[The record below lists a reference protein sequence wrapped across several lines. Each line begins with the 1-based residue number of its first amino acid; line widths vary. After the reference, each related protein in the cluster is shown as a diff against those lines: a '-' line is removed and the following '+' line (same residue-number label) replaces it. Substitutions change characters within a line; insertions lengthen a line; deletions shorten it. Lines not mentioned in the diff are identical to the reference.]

1 MNFLVFGIILIE
13 FCSAWRCSREKA
25 RIKELFR
32 ENEEL
37 QIERDQLAAEQDCN
51 IYFDEIEEINDE
63 NDKLNMKLELKEEEI
78 RGLKLE
84 NGKLRRQ
91 LEDAS
96 AICTTEPTETETSN
110 ERLFVNFLVIP
121 EYYDSSYLIKKDGS
135 ISAATISA
143 PTDRFTKNVKHALVK
158 GQLFIFG
165 GSSDSKKVLFLLLVF
180 YENNKI
186 ARLDGCRFNE
196 LSARLNKYRGLGT
209 ETLSIDS
216 GSLALICFEVRDKSC
231 ETFDGT
237 TAVTTFSATW
247 THYHGG
253 LGMYRNHLATVG
265 CYNARHKKAET
276 LSSTGWSALPDF
288 PERINSHSIVGL
300 DNESMLLFGGYISG
314 EPQTGI
320 WQLKNDQWNKIGELA
335 TSATGGSVFYSG
347 RSIYYFGYSIQRIDL
362 NEKEEL
368 EKVEL
373 IGKLPKS
380 SFYPVLFSTTPD
392 FCV

>member
-1 MNFLVFGIILIE
+1 
-13 FCSAWRCSREKA
+13 
-25 RIKELFR
+25 
-32 ENEEL
+32 
-37 QIERDQLAAEQDCN
+37 
-51 IYFDEIEEINDE
+51 
-63 NDKLNMKLELKEEEI
+63 KLNLKLELKEEEI

-110 ERLFVNFLVIP
+110 ERLSVNFLVIP

-143 PTDRFTKNVKHALVK
+143 TTDRFTKNVKHALVK
-158 GQLFIFG
+158 GRLFIFG
-165 GSSDSKKVLFLLLVF
+165 GSSDSK
-180 YENNKI
+180 KI

-196 LSARLNKYRGLGT
+196 LSARFNKYRGLGS

-237 TAVTTFSATW
+237 TAAMTFSATW

-253 LGMYRNHLATVG
+253 LGMYRNHPATVG

-335 TSATGGSVFYSG
+335 TSATAGSVFYSG

-362 NEKEEL
+362 NAKEEL

-380 SFYPVLFSTTPD
+380 SSYPVLFATTPD
-392 FCV
+392 YCV